1 MKYFLLLIA
10 PIEGFISLLDNENDR
25 NIDVT
30 AILFLLVHSRQ
41 HMTEPWLDQAL
52 MEYRSDYI
60 FISK

>member
-10 PIEGFISLLDNENDR
+10 PIEGFIYLLDNENDR

-41 HMTEPWLDQAL
+41 HMTEP
-52 MEYRSDYI
+52 
-60 FISK
+60 